1 MTDYLV
7 YDVFTDRPFG
17 GNPLAIIPNAAELPE
32 ERLQRIARE
41 FNFSETVFLYPPEGE
56 GVAKVRIFTP
66 MSEVPFAGHPVIG
79 TVVMLGEAGLGPDF
93 VLELGVGT
101 GANFPLYS
109 DLASEIHGIEPSE
122 ALLELAA
129 DTARQCNQPERFH
142 LRVAGAEQLPYDD
155 NSFDS
160 VIACLVF
167 CTIPD
172 PDTAAREAFRVLKPG
187 GTLLALEHVLSERRW
202 VQRLQKGM
210 NPAWKHLACGCQ
222 LTRDTASIFRGAGFR
237 LHKASHRRHPK
248 LPAFA
253 GELLDGALLKPS

>member
-1 MTDYLV
+1 MSV
-7 YDVFTDRPFG
+7 YEDKVFPVLLDWAPRP
-17 GNPLAIIPNAAELPE
+17 LSPNRQHLI
-32 ERLQRIARE
+32 RQAR
-41 FNFSETVFLYPPEGE
+41 G
-56 GVAKVRIFTP
+56 K
-66 MSEVPFAGHPVIG
+66 
-79 TVVMLGEAGLGPDF
+79 

-109 DLASEIHGIEPSE
+109 DLASEIHGIEPAE

-187 GTLLALEHVLSERRW
+187 GTLLTLEHVRNEKRW
-202 VQRLQKGM
+202 VQRLQGAM

-222 LTRDTASIFRGAGFR
+222 LTRDTSATLRQAGFR
-237 LHKASHRRHPK
+237 LHQATHHQHPK
-248 LPAFA
+248 LPPFA
-253 GELLDGALLKPS
+253 AQLLEGAMLKP

>member
-1 MTDYLV
+1 MSFYEDKI
-7 YDVFTDRPFG
+7 FPFFMEK
-17 GNPLAIIPNAAELPE
+17 ATKTFRREIAEL
-32 ERLQRIARE
+32 IAQA
-41 FNFSETVFLYPPEGE
+41 EG
-56 GVAKVRIFTP
+56 R
-66 MSEVPFAGHPVIG
+66 
-79 TVVMLGEAGLGPDF
+79 
-93 VLELGVGT
+93 VLEIGAGT
-101 GANFPLYS
+101 GANLGFYS
-109 DLASEIHGIEPSE
+109 AAVTEVIGIEPVAAMLE
-122 ALLELAA
+122 KAQRVVQQTGHDFPVQLQVGDARALPFE
-129 DTARQCNQPERFH
+129 
-142 LRVAGAEQLPYDD
+142 DD
-155 NSFDS
+155 SFDS
-160 VIACLVF
+160 VVACLVF

-172 PDTAAREAFRVLKPG
+172 PEKAAAEAFRVLKPG

>member
-1 MTDYLV
+1 MSV
-7 YDVFTDRPFG
+7 YEDKVFPVLLDWATRPLYR
-17 GNPLAIIPNAAELPE
+17 NRQHLI
-32 ERLQRIARE
+32 RQAR
-41 FNFSETVFLYPPEGE
+41 G
-56 GVAKVRIFTP
+56 K
-66 MSEVPFAGHPVIG
+66 
-79 TVVMLGEAGLGPDF
+79 

-109 DLASEIHGIEPSE
+109 DLASEIHGIEPAE

-187 GTLLALEHVLSERRW
+187 GTLLTLEHVRNEKRW
-202 VQRLQKGM
+202 VQRLQGAM

-222 LTRDTASIFRGAGFR
+222 LTRDTSATLRQAGFR
-237 LHKASHRRHPK
+237 LHQATHHQHPK
-248 LPAFA
+248 LPPFA
-253 GELLDGALLKPS
+253 AQLLEGAMLKP